1 MKQQNY
7 IAPIGILLAVILII
21 VGCLGHFGF
30 VERDGKVTESSYVIS
45 QETRFEVTESV
56 SSALPA
62 ETEWLSET
70 DADTTPIETEL
81 PDETIPETTEPETT
95 KPETT
100 RPETTKPQ
108 TARPETTRPETT
120 KPKTTKPETTKPETM
135 SPETEAP
142 LPQEVIKIY
151 IDQGHNPHSHNTG
164 ANGNGLREQ
173 DINYVV
179 GRELAALLSADPR
192 FAVKLSRPTEDTL
205 LGTDNTSS
213 LKARTDEANRWGAD
227 YFISLHCNA
236 FTEASAH
243 GTDVFVYSADSEA
256 YALGE
261 RILEKL
267 VEGTGFRNRGMKIKP
282 ELYVLR
288 HTTMPAVL
296 VEMGFITNPSD
307 AALLA
312 SRPDLFAA
320 CIRDGILAYLNT

>member
-1 MKQQNY
+1 MKQQKH
-7 IAPIGILLAVILII
+7 IVPIGMRLAIALLVA
-21 VGCLGHFGF
+21 GCLLGGCGNTECSKNETETLL
-30 VERDGKVTESSYVIS
+30 VTSDASDSVTE
-45 QETRFEVTESV
+45 
-56 SSALPA
+56 
-62 ETEWLSET
+62 
-70 DADTTPIETEL
+70 TTV
-81 PDETIPETTEPETT
+81 PDTT
-95 KPETT
+95 KPPDTT
-100 RPETTKPQ
+100 AEPI
-108 TARPETTRPETT
+108 
-120 KPKTTKPETTKPETM
+120 
-135 SPETEAP
+135 P
-142 LPQEVIKIY
+142 LEVIKIY

-173 DINYVV
+173 DVNYVV
-179 GRELAALLSADPR
+179 GRELAALLAADPR

-213 LKARTDEANRWGAD
+213 LKARTDEANAWGAD

-267 VEGTGFRNRGMKIKP
+267 VAGTGFRNRGMKIKP